1 MKNPDDKDGPGT
13 DASGRDASGRHK
25 SDRVPGGVQHD
36 SRGNAVWQWAAESGR
51 HLIDSTSRLL
61 KRLEVPGLSV
71 EGEESEEQQ
80 QLKLK
85 EQKKTGGYNP
95 YETTRPA
102 SKGRADA
109 ARDSAPRPAPPAAP
123 KPPVKSAPPA
133 VKPPARSWLGKVFG
147 KD

>member
-1 MKNPDDKDGPGT
+1 MKNPDDKDGP
-13 DASGRDASGRHK
+13 DKDASGRHK

-61 KRLEVPGLSV
+61 KRLDVPGLSV
-71 EGEESEEQQ
+71 EGEEPEEEQQ
-80 QLKLK
+80 QKQMKLA
-85 EQKKTGGYNP
+85 EQKKTGGYDP
-95 YETTRPA
+95 YETRPA
-102 SKGRADA
+102 SKGRPG
-109 ARDSAPRPAPPAAP
+109 APRTATPRSAPPAAP
-123 KPPVKSAPPA
+123 NPPVKSAPPV

>member
-1 MKNPDDKDGPGT
+1 MKDPDQPEDPT
-13 DASGRDASGRHK
+13 GRHK

-61 KRLEVPGLSV
+61 KRLDVPGLSV
-71 EGEESEEQQ
+71 EGEEPEEEKQQQ
-80 QLKLK
+80 QLKLA
-85 EQKKTGGYNP
+85 EQKKSGGYNP
-95 YETTRPA
+95 YETTRPE
-102 SKGRADA
+102 SKGRPGA
-109 ARDSAPRPAPPAAP
+109 ARPATPRSAPPATP
-123 KPPVKSAPPA
+123 NPPVKSAPPA